1 MKNSYKPPMRNLK
14 ELNAIL
20 TAIHCINYLNTPRDN
35 DIWKLTDYAFRR
47 IFGGNSNL
55 KSACCIGQ
63 TKESMMPVLM
73 KILEEDTQ
81 YLEYLQEYHTKNE
94 NEE

>member
-1 MKNSYKPPMRNLK
+1 MKNTNKPTMRNLK

-20 TAIHCINYLNTPRDN
+20 TAIHCINFLNSTRDN

-47 IFGGNSNL
+47 IFGCNSNM
-55 KSACCIGQ
+55 KSAWCIGQ

-81 YLEYLQEYHTKNE
+81 YLEYLKEYHTKDESN
-94 NEE
+94 